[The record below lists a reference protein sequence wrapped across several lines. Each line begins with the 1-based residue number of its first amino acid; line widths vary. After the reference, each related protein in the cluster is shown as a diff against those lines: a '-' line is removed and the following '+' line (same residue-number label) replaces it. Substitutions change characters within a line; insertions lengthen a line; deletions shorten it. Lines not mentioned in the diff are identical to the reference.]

1 MRRRALKKYWKRLG
15 EIAELKTPRRD
26 EVLIK
31 VGQAREQAGRAVA
44 RLVEVEVDAGG
55 RLARRLDRD
64 GLRQARRREGRYL
77 LRTNL
82 ADTEPD
88 TLWRYYM
95 QLTAVEESFRTL
107 KGDLGLRPIY
117 HQKPERIEAHLFVAF
132 LAYCLSTTLRQQLRG
147 LAGGLMPRTVWEKLS
162 GLMMLD
168 VSLPTL
174 DGREL
179 VLARRTEPEPD
190 VQILLERLGLVLPDQ
205 PPPRIRSAASEGL

>member
-1 MRRRALKKYWKRLG
+1 MR
-15 EIAELKTPRRD
+15 
-26 EVLIK
+26 V
-31 VGQAREQAGRAVA
+31 AVA
-44 RLVEVEVDAGG
+44 QA
-55 RLARRLDRD
+55 AN
-64 GLRQARRREGRYL
+64 RQRSFFQKRVYL

-88 TLWRYYM
+88 TFGRYYM

-117 HQKPERIEAHLFVAF
+117 HQKPERIEAHLFVVF
-132 LAYCLSTTLRQQLRG
+132 RAYCLITTLRQQLRG
-147 LAGGLMPRTVWEKLS
+147 LAGGLMPRTVLEKLS

-174 DGREL
+174 DGRAL

-190 VQILLERLGLVLPDQ
+190 VQLLLKQLGVVLPDL
-205 PPPRIRSAASEGL
+205 PPPRIRAAAS